1 MHDDTFDMNLE
12 ENQLKYMSAMAS
24 SAHTYGN
31 LLATAQKF
39 FLELF
44 PDDLFKTIHVSSR
57 MANTQILSTPTQF
70 LKKSKPMIIFRP
82 RMDYDEDVFL
92 GKTMMTERQG
102 GGPINSL
109 SPGTVDLNPFLYD
122 QDRYID
128 VQFSQCRRVM
138 YLDIVMIFATL
149 IQQMNYMDYLNA
161 QLVVGKPFDIETF
174 LESLIPESFVNKLS
188 ELSGIPVH
196 DKTDNS
202 ITGFLEYLNNH
213 SIYPVTYKLA
223 GATGK
228 EEFYRYYPTSI
239 LTEVKNMDKDDGE
252 STNQVMTS
260 YRITMSVRMEFWAP
274 SITYLF
280 SPKIK
285 DMRSTE
291 VPNDSM
297 LIPIYADV
305 FNYDDMHLAPGWSI
319 YSHASYQ
326 LDNPNDVVDITPIL
340 AESIIKTMEYHI
352 KNGIPLVNFID
363 IKVRKQGDLLQ
374 PGYDY
379 TIDYNNRTVNFINQR
394 GYTFYTYTI
403 VIAIDSGYINTL
415 IKEIYHLE

>member
-1 MHDDTFDMNLE
+1 
-12 ENQLKYMSAMAS
+12 
-24 SAHTYGN
+24 
-31 LLATAQKF
+31 
-39 FLELF
+39 
-44 PDDLFKTIHVSSR
+44 
-57 MANTQILSTPTQF
+57 
-70 LKKSKPMIIFRP
+70 MIIFRP

-149 IQQMNYMDYLNA
+149 IQQTNYMDYLNA

-202 ITGFLEYLNNH
+202 VTRFLEYLNNH

-239 LTEVKNMDKDDGE
+239 LTEVKNMDKDDVE

>member
-57 MANTQILSTPTQF
+57 MANTQILSTPAQF

-202 ITGFLEYLNNH
+202 VTEFLEYLNNH

-379 TIDYNNRTVNFINQR
+379 TIDYDNRTVNFINQR

-403 VIAIDSGYINTL
+403 VIGIDSGYINTL

>member
-57 MANTQILSTPTQF
+57 MANTQILSTPAQF

-202 ITGFLEYLNNH
+202 VTGFLEYLNNH

-319 YSHASYQ
+319 YSHASYR

>member
-57 MANTQILSTPTQF
+57 MANTQILSTPAQF

-202 ITGFLEYLNNH
+202 VTEFLEYLNNH

-319 YSHASYQ
+319 YSHASYH